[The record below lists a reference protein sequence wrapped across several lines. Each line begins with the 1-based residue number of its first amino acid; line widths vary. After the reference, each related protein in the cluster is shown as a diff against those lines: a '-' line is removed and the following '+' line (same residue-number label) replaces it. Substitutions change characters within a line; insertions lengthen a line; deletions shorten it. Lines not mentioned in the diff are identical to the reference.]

1 MKSSNLIKL
10 FLFIVSYLFCAS
22 NDTIFFK
29 SANPFSFRDII
40 QPKQNSPEQNIYGV
54 LQLPTDIDVDDKVPL
69 VIGVPGSKNWSK
81 HHLEYMQ
88 MYLEDGFATFQLHS
102 FDSRN
107 IKSTVG
113 NQTQVTTAM
122 MILDSYKAF
131 EILAEHPNINKDK
144 VAITGWSLGGGVALF
159 SAWKPLKNAI
169 NTKLKFAAHLS
180 YYPPCIVEPNILE
193 FTDSPIHLLLGELD
207 NWVPAE
213 ACVDLCSKMKL
224 KGAEIG
230 YTIFKNAHHSFDR
243 QGPVKVVDNGYL
255 LEDCRLE
262 MNSKGE
268 VLMNFFKIPMTT
280 PLLQKVG
287 LAICTGG
294 IRAKRGPSFGG
305 NPEARDKSFEF
316 SRKFMNLHLH

>member
-1 MKSSNLIKL
+1 MNKYHLINVI
-10 FLFIVSYLFCAS
+10 FIILSFSLCS
-22 NDTIFFK
+22 KNDTIFFK
-29 SANPFSFRDII
+29 SANPFSFKDIMSF
-40 QPKQNSPEQNIYGV
+40 KKNSMEQNVYGV
-54 LQLPTDIDVDDKVPL
+54 LQLPSDIDVNDKVPL

-81 HHLEYMQ
+81 HHLDYMK

-113 NQTQVTTAM
+113 SQTQVTTAM

-131 EILAEHPNINKDK
+131 EILAEHPNINQNK

-169 NTKLKFAAHLS
+169 NKKLKFAAHLS
-180 YYPPCIVEPNILE
+180 YYPPCIVQPDILA

-213 ACVDLCSKMKL
+213 ACIDLSLKMKSE
-224 KGAEIG
+224 GTNIN
-230 YTIFKNAHHSFDR
+230 YTLFENAHHSFDR
-243 QGPVKVVDNGYL
+243 EGPVKVAIDGYI

-262 MNSKGE
+262 MNAHGE
-268 VLMNFFKIPMTT
+268 VLMNFFNIPMTT
-280 PLLQKVG
+280 PLLQKIG

-294 IRAKRGPSFGG
+294 IRAKRGPSYGG
-305 NPEARDKSFEF
+305 NPEARYKSFEF
-316 SRKFMNLHLH
+316 SRKFMNLHLN